1 MEEEISF
8 SDKENEEF
16 LQSGRVVAEGRKTWD
31 RDWRKDHLGM
41 GVQFSGPPPLE
52 IFPKEAWVQREE
64 EKARSRIVDRM
75 GPNEKG
81 CHERILKELEAGNG
95 PSHLVGQE
103 GDSQSPPG
111 VDIDAGSSAEDIQL
125 HLSPDVTAAP
135 SMLMGNLPH
144 PISADASITQKSFY
158 LVREKSSTL
167 PRPSSLGSSRF
178 QSVPTPQFSMSPI
191 RCKSKG
197 NSGGGGRGTP
207 KRQILVNT
215 PLNVDHEVG
224 SVTGQ
229 ENNDARDQTH
239 LHRAPLV
246 AGGGTRPMRRSTDQA
261 EQIAQLELNLSS
273 LKILI
278 SDLESTLT
286 ETPESHQTHNNSQTD
301 NIDHQQKY
309 MDYHTPD
316 SQALQSGNQTHNNS
330 QTDNSSNLTM
340 DPPHKYMDYHTPESQ
355 AESDLSDSEKGRG
368 DGGQRSADKMAVV
381 PCRVQWCDSV
391 PPLFKDVEIAVTTGY
406 KRQDGRQQQPLAAR
420 LVTSLTQKRR
430 VPDVFRKVP
439 YDVIKVRNDVVK
451 IPASHKTPFSVLSDA
466 SNNQHQPMEWKS
478 YPEDPAHFQ
487 SINQSYDVDTPSGLW
502 LQGGSEGSLKG
513 HDPAGKQ
520 LTPENGGGGQ
530 GGASRAKRRLVMHTT
545 EGNRGRG
552 RREVMDRPHSSTPE
566 GKASLCPQWI

>member
-1 MEEEISF
+1 MEEEMSF

-16 LQSGRVVAEGRKTWD
+16 LQSGRVVAEGRKTRD

-41 GVQFSGPPPLE
+41 GVQFSGSPPLE

-64 EKARSRIVDRM
+64 EKARSSIVERM
-75 GPNEKG
+75 GLEKG
-81 CHERILKELEAGNG
+81 CREGILKELEAGNG
-95 PSHLVGQE
+95 PSHVVVLE
-103 GDSQSPPG
+103 GDTQSPPG
-111 VDIDAGSSAEDIQL
+111 VDIDAGSAVEDIQL

-135 SMLMGNLPH
+135 SMLMENLPH
-144 PISADASITQKSFY
+144 PISADSSITQKSFY

-167 PRPSSLGSSRF
+167 PRPSSLGGSRF
-178 QSVPTPQFSMSPI
+178 QTVPTPQFSMSPI

-197 NSGGGGRGTP
+197 DSGGGGRGTP

-215 PLNVDHEVG
+215 PLNVDNEVG

-229 ENNDARDQTH
+229 ENNAWDQRH

-246 AGGGTRPMRRSTDQA
+246 VEGGISQGFTVPTTPLVAGGGTTPMRRSSDQA

-286 ETPESHQTHNNSQTD
+286 ETPEIHQTHNNR
-301 NIDHQQKY
+301 
-309 MDYHTPD
+309 
-316 SQALQSGNQTHNNS
+316 

-355 AESDLSDSEKGRG
+355 AESNLTDSEKGRG
-368 DGGQRSADKMAVV
+368 DGGQRSADKMTVV
-381 PCRVQWCDSV
+381 PCRVQGCDSV
-391 PPLFKDVEIAVTTGY
+391 PPLVKAVEITVTTGY
-406 KRQDGRQQQPLAAR
+406 KKQDGRQQQPLAAR

-430 VPDVFRKVP
+430 VSDVFRKVP
-439 YDVIKVRNDVVK
+439 YDVIKVQSDVIKVPSEVIKVRNDVVK
-451 IPASHKTPFSVLSDA
+451 IPASHKTHFSVLSDA

-502 LQGGSEGSLKG
+502 LQGGSGSEGSLKG

-545 EGNRGRG
+545 EGNRGGG

-566 GKASLCPQWI
+566 GKASQGPQWV